1 MKLPEICIKHPVFA
15 SVLSITIVLLG
26 LLSFQKLS
34 IQYFPEHKTPSATV
48 TAAINGAS
56 AEFMSRNVADKLI
69 TAATGLDS
77 VKTMTTDCQE
87 GTCNLKIIFEDDI
100 NDVEYTSLMNNL
112 RSSVEAIGDFPPSMT
127 DKPTVTDDSSDTS
140 MPSNIITFVNT
151 GKMSKQDMYD
161 YISQQVVPQ
170 FKHIQGVGGI
180 WGPYGGSEK
189 AVRVWL

>member
-15 SVLSITIVLLG
+15 SVLSIAIVLFG

-100 NDVEYTSLMNNL
+100 
-112 RSSVEAIGDFPPSMT
+112 
-127 DKPTVTDDSSDTS
+127 DD
-140 MPSNIITFVNT
+140 
-151 GKMSKQDMYD
+151 
-161 YISQQVVPQ
+161 
-170 FKHIQGVGGI
+170 
-180 WGPYGGSEK
+180 
-189 AVRVWL
+189 